1 MRKQHGGGL
10 GRAGHLSPMGTA
22 GDDVGQKWRVQD
34 RCINGVGT
42 VKGQLVEGTGTVWG
56 QHGVSVGLY
65 GDGLG
70 TT

>member
-1 MRKQHGGGL
+1 
-10 GRAGHLSPMGTA
+10 MGTA
-22 GDDVGQKWRVQD
+22 GDGVGQKWRVQD

-42 VKGQLVEGTGTVWG
+42 VKGQLVEGTETVWG

>member
-1 MRKQHGGGL
+1 MEVAWGEQAISPPR
-10 GRAGHLSPMGTA
+10 GRQGTA
-22 GDDVGQKWRVQD
+22 GDGVGQKWRVQD